1 MTKPFSRL
9 RYAPSP
15 TGGLHLGNA
24 RTAVFNHLLAAHLGG
39 TLVLRIDDTDEARSR
54 PELIEAT
61 IDILRWLGIEWQ
73 EGPDKGGDYGPYKQ
87 SERLH
92 LYTQAVD
99 GMLESGAAYRCFCS
113 EERLL
118 NLRETALRLKRP
130 PRYDGRCRAISR
142 EESQERAATGIPHT
156 VRFKM
161 PESGEIVFP
170 DLVKGERRIQFDN
183 LGGDFI
189 VMRSG
194 GIATYNLA
202 CVIDDAMMKID
213 LVLRGEDHLTN
224 TALQIK
230 LYEALGHTPPQF
242 AHVPIVLGPDR
253 SKLSKRHGAVTLQE
267 FRRLGYLP
275 EALLNELAL
284 IGWSPKDG
292 REEFSREELIAA
304 FGTEGLSRSLSV
316 FDPVKLDWFNQRRLR
331 ALDNDDYLR
340 RSREFI
346 SAELVALAPAGLDL
360 DAALLLIKEEL
371 VRFGDLEEKLLP
383 IVGGEPDA
391 EAREV
396 LIAPDARPV
405 LQALASELATLVTLD
420 AEAWDGL
427 LTRLKDLKL
436 AKGKRLFMPLRAAL
450 TGRVHGPELARL
462 VPILGLAEVKRRV
475 AGILNMFNPL

>member
-73 EGPDKGGDYGPYKQ
+73 EGPDKGGAYGPYKQ
-87 SERLH
+87 SERLP
-92 LYTQAVD
+92 LYKEAVD
-99 GMLESGAAYRCFCS
+99 TLLAHGAAYRCFCS

-118 NLRETALRLKRP
+118 GLRETALRLKRP

-142 EESQERAATGIPHT
+142 EESDERAATGIPYT

-161 PESGEIVFP
+161 PECGEIVFL
-170 DLVKGERRIQFDN
+170 DLVKGERVIKFDN

-189 VMRSG
+189 IMRTG

-202 CVIDDAMMKID
+202 CVIDDALMKID

-230 LYEALGHTPPQF
+230 LYEALGYAPPQF

-253 SKLSKRHGAVTLQE
+253 AKLSKRHGAVTLQE

-292 REEFSREELIAA
+292 REEFGREELIAA

-316 FDPVKLDWFNQRRLR
+316 FDPIKLDWFNQRRLR
-331 ALDNDDYLR
+331 AMDDGDYL
-340 RSREFI
+340 SRARDYLPNEVLGL
-346 SAELVALAPAGLDL
+346 SPAGLNL
-360 DAALLLIKEEL
+360 DAALLLLKEEL
-371 VRFGDLEEKLLP
+371 VRLSDLEEKLLP
-383 IVGGEPDA
+383 ILNGEPDA

-405 LQALASELATLVTLD
+405 LQALDQQLSALAVLD
-420 AEAWDGL
+420 ENGWTEVL
-427 LTRLKDLKL
+427 SRLKAQSP

-462 VPILGLAEVKRRV
+462 APILGLAEARRRV
-475 AGILNMFNPL
+475 AHILRMF